1 MSKKHYC
8 ANNTKYYKHSSRSEI
23 DHVIRVMKKNEN
35 AFPDLTPDN
44 FGFTF
49 DNESLNLKQ
58 NYELKL
64 SEAKNQNPSAIQ
76 KQSNTFIDSVLV
88 FDHEL
93 MHEILKSENGQE
105 RIEQSIKNYMGDFKN
120 EYGFEPVGFQF
131 HVDEGT
137 FYTENE
143 YNNYLTDEDFKKKLV
158 KTTNPETGEDGYL
171 KQNFHAQAIFLNF
184 DKETGKSCLRNMRK
198 QDWRDCQDLLHKH
211 FKEYGFDR
219 GEPKQ
224 TAEKDHKNKD
234 AFIKG
239 LKKKI
244 ETLEETER
252 DLVLKVRK
260 KGIELLDIYDEMD
273 GIAEDSIRFNDTRNK
288 IIDTAKAVV
297 ERPKVFNFIKN
308 NYEKL
313 KKTKIFSKIDG
324 LKNFVLDKFEITN
337 EDLALEQKE
346 ELKIEGQKIE
356 EPKVEAVKF
365 EPVEED
371 SSIEELR
378 ADIEK
383 IDQKVEEKAKVT
395 KSQAKYARENRKRK
409 GP

>member
-1 MSKKHYC
+1 MSKKHYV
-8 ANNTKYYKHSSRSEI
+8 ANNTKYYKHSNRSEI
-23 DHVIRVMKKNEN
+23 DHVIRAMKKNEN
-35 AFPDLTPDN
+35 AFSELTPNN

-76 KQSNTFIDSVLV
+76 KHSNTFIDSVLV

-93 MHEILKSENGQE
+93 MHEILNSENGKE
-105 RIEQSIKNYMGDFKN
+105 RVQKSIKSYMLEFKDK
-120 EYGFEPVGFQF
+120 YGFEPVGFQF

-137 FYTENE
+137 FYNQKDFDKIE
-143 YNNYLTDEDFKKKLV
+143 DEELKKRMV
-158 KTTNPETGEDGYL
+158 KTKNDETGEDGYL

-184 DKETGKSCLRNMRK
+184 SKETGKSCLRDMRK

-234 AFIKG
+234 EFIKD

-244 ETLEETER
+244 EVLEEKER

-260 KGIELLDIYDEMD
+260 KGVELLDIYDEMD
-273 GIAEDSIRFNDTRNK
+273 GIAEDSIRFNDVRDK
-288 IIDTAKAVV
+288 VIDTVKAVV
-297 ERPKVFNFIKN
+297 KRPKVFNFIKN
-308 NYEKL
+308 QYEKL
-313 KKTKIFSKIDG
+313 QKSNVFPKIDN

-337 EDLALEQKE
+337 QDLGIEQKE
-346 ELKIEGQKIE
+346 ELKIEGPKQKIE
-356 EPKVEAVKF
+356 KPKEKI
-365 EPVEED
+365 ELLSED
-371 SSIEELR
+371 SAIEELR

-383 IDQKVEEKAKVT
+383 IDQKVEEKAKIT
-395 KSQAKYARENRKRK
+395 KSQAKYARGKRK
-409 GP
+409 KLK

>member
-1 MSKKHYC
+1 MSKKHYV
-8 ANNTKYYKHSSRSEI
+8 ANNTKYYKHSNRSEI
-23 DHVIRVMKKNEN
+23 DHVIRSMKKNEN

-105 RIEQSIKNYMGDFKN
+105 RIEQSIKNYMKDFKN

-137 FYTENE
+137 FYKQKDFDKIE
-143 YNNYLTDEDFKKKLV
+143 DEGLKKRMV
-158 KTTNPETGEDGYL
+158 KTVNPETGEDGYL

-211 FKEYGFDR
+211 FQEYGFDR

-234 AFIKG
+234 EFIKG

-252 DLVLKVRK
+252 DLVLKVRE

-288 IIDTAKAVV
+288 IIDTAKSVV

-308 NYEKL
+308 SYEKL
-313 KKTKIFSKIDG
+313 KKTKIFGKIDG

-337 EDLALEQKE
+337 EDLGLEQKE
-346 ELKIEGQKIE
+346 ELKIEEQKIE

-395 KSQAKYARENRKRK
+395 KSQAKYARGNRKRK

>member
-1 MSKKHYC
+1 
-8 ANNTKYYKHSSRSEI
+8 
-23 DHVIRVMKKNEN
+23 MK
-35 AFPDLTPDN
+35 
-44 FGFTF
+44 
-49 DNESLNLKQ
+49 
-58 NYELKL
+58 
-64 SEAKNQNPSAIQ
+64 
-76 KQSNTFIDSVLV
+76 
-88 FDHEL
+88 
-93 MHEILKSENGQE
+93 
-105 RIEQSIKNYMGDFKN
+105 DFKN

-137 FYTENE
+137 FYKQKDFDKIE
-143 YNNYLTDEDFKKKLV
+143 DEGLKNRMV
-158 KTTNPETGEDGYL
+158 KTVNPETGEDGYL

-224 TAEKDHKNKD
+224 TAERDHQNKD
-234 AFIKG
+234 EFIKG
-239 LKKKI
+239 LKQKI

-252 DLVLKVRK
+252 DLVLKVRE

-288 IIDTAKAVV
+288 IIDTAKSVV

-308 NYEKL
+308 SYEKL
-313 KKTKIFSKIDG
+313 KKTKIFGKIDG

-337 EDLALEQKE
+337 EDLGLEQKE
-346 ELKIEGQKIE
+346 ELKIEEPKIE

-395 KSQAKYARENRKRK
+395 KSQAKYARGNRKRK